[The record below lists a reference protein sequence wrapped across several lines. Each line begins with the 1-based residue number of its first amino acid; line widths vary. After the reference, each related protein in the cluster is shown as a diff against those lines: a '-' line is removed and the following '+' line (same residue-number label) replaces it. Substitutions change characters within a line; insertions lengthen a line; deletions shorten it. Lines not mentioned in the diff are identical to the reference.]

1 MSESDGDELPPEA
14 VPLPELAVDVSE
26 ESPAGKKQE
35 DAKKEEEK
43 SEEDA
48 GIADRAAQ
56 PPRPRPSPPPP
67 SLPRPPPVP
76 VTLITGFLGA
86 GKSTLVRH
94 LLHARHGLRLAVI
107 LNEFG
112 SERGLE
118 ADLLRAGAAAA
129 AVPRS
134 LRGGEGVGETSG
146 GASAPV
152 ALEDWVE
159 LSNGCLCCSAKS
171 GFLSALE
178 GLLAKTAREEE
189 EEAAEEAEEE
199 ARRGRS
205 AAAAVAA
212 PSSSSPPPGA
222 AAPARRRRR
231 RPLDGILV
239 ETSGLADPG
248 PAATALW
255 ADEALEASAALGGV
269 VAVVDAARLVSQLAA
284 RRAAGAVNEAARQLA
299 YADVVLV
306 NKVDTLLKGEEEG
319 EGWQREGAEEREGAG
334 EQREGAG
341 EEREGAEEG
350 GAAPR
355 RHRRPPARSPPTL
368 EDVVAA
374 VRAINSEALIV
385 PCERSVVDPRLL
397 LSLRTVG
404 REGVAESGGGGG
416 LRGGGEGDE
425 GASGAGAGGGDGPF
439 PRAGGRGRRQAPPP
453 SLPAPRHDPGIS
465 TISWRFPGVALSE
478 ERLRAWLER
487 ALWPEAPAA
496 PADDG
501 GGGGRGEGTGEPAE
515 GGGGAGEEEER
526 LEIFRLKGLVCLPP
540 RAPAAA
546 AAASGDEEEAEE
558 AAGPGGGEGGGG
570 RGAGGAP
577 GLRRVVVQAVADT
590 YDLLEAG
597 PWPRLDAS
605 PGGRGDPH
613 LARFVAIGRGL
624 KGRRGEELVREFEEM
639 VMGRGER

>member
-212 PSSSSPPPGA
+212 RSSSSPPPGA
-222 AAPARRRRR
+222 AAPARSRRR

-341 EEREGAEEG
+341 EQREGAEEG

-397 LSLRTVG
+397 LSVRTVG
-404 REGVAESGGGGG
+404 REGVAESGGGRAGRG
-416 LRGGGEGDE
+416 RRGGRGSERRRRRRRRRPLPESGGTRTKAGSPSFPAGPSARPWHLDDLVAVPGRRVERGEAPGVAGEG
-425 GASGAGAGGGDGPF
+425 AVARSPRRPRRRRRRGGQRGGHG
-439 PRAGGRGRRQAPPP
+439 RARGGRGR
-453 SLPAPRHDPGIS
+453 
-465 TISWRFPGVALSE
+465 
-478 ERLRAWLER
+478 
-487 ALWPEAPAA
+487 
-496 PADDG
+496 G
-501 GGGGRGEGTGEPAE
+501 GGGGREARDLPPQGAGVPPSSGPCCSGSRVGGRGGGG
-515 GGGGAGEEEER
+515 GGGGAGR
-526 LEIFRLKGLVCLPP
+526 RRGRRRARRGGRAWASQGRRAGGRRHLRPP
-540 RAPAAA
+540 RGRPL
-546 AAASGDEEEAEE
+546 AST
-558 AAGPGGGEGGGG
+558 
-570 RGAGGAP
+570 RCF
-577 GLRRVVVQAVADT
+577 
-590 YDLLEAG
+590 
-597 PWPRLDAS
+597 PR
-605 PGGRGDPH
+605 
-613 LARFVAIGRGL
+613 
-624 KGRRGEELVREFEEM
+624 
-639 VMGRGER
+639 